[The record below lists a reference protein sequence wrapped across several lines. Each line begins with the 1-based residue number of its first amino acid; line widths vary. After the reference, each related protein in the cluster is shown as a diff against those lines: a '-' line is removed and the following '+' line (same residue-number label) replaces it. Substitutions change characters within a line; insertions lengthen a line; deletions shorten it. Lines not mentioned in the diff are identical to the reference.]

1 MTGKLACDVTYLV
14 EAPPQI
20 EYRGGL
26 FYLTDHL
33 GGQSICRAMRPS
45 CLRLTIHH
53 AQAIL
58 AEFHE
63 AEGANVEKLGG
74 E

>member
-1 MTGKLACDVTYLV
+1 MAGGLACDVTYLV
-14 EAPPQI
+14 EGPPQI

-45 CLRLTIHH
+45 TLRLTIHN
-53 AQAIL
+53 ATVL
-58 AEFHE
+58 LNEFRDG
-63 AEGANVEKLGG
+63 EGANVSALPND
-74 E
+74 